1 MAQELVKDR
10 LSAPELSAWRGFL
23 RAHAALV
30 RALDQELQQAEELPL
45 TSYEVLLRLEDAPG
59 RRLRMSELADSLFLS
74 QSGATRL
81 VDRLVREGLLTRERC
96 DTDGRGTYAVLTEAG
111 LERLQRARPVHLAG
125 VRRLFLGR
133 LTPGERDQLGALW
146 DRLAP
151 DGAR

>member
-30 RALDQELQQAEELPL
+30 RALDQELQQAEGLPL

-96 DTDGRGTYAVLTEAG
+96 DTDGRGTYAVLTDAG
-111 LERLQRARPVHLAG
+111 LERLQHARPLHLAG

-133 LTPGERDQLGALW
+133 LTSEERDQLGALW